1 MVGQEEMK
9 RTAFIVLL
17 CMFLPACGPR
27 GLSEEEIATQVAEQV
42 VAQLTTL
49 AMSATPTSTHTPTP
63 TDTPT
68 PSPTHTPAI
77 TSTPEPTNTPTM
89 TPTPIPP
96 TATSVPPTPT
106 ATRIPTRPTPESF
119 FKAEFTN
126 LHYNCEVGCW
136 GRPGRKVYGYRAF
149 QADLVITNLTS
160 DRTIPGWQENRDE
173 YWKPSKWIITDGI
186 ETREETGSWVYVRPD
201 REYYEQP
208 SIGPG
213 ETQAGTWMAFP
224 IGRYEWVAAVEFEW
238 WDQVY
243 RQEFDLGPLRNNYDY
258 RDCGEEWTWK
268 KDCESP

>member
-1 MVGQEEMK
+1 MRRMV
-9 RTAFIVLL
+9 FVFLV
-17 CMFLPACGPR
+17 CMCLLPACGPR
-27 GLSEEEIATQVAEQV
+27 GPSEEEIATQVAEQV
-42 VAQLTTL
+42 AAQLTAL
-49 AMSATPTSTHTPTP
+49 APSATPTSTHTPIP

-68 PSPTHTPAI
+68 PRPTHTPTI

-89 TPTPIPP
+89 MPTPIPP
-96 TATSVPPTPT
+96 TPTSVPPTPM
-106 ATRIPTRPTPESF
+106 ATRIPVTPTPEGL

-126 LHYNCEVGCW
+126 LHYNCEVRCW
-136 GRPGRKVYGYRAF
+136 TSSKRGKIYGYRAF
-149 QADLVITNLTS
+149 QVDLVITNLTS
-160 DRTIPGWQENRDE
+160 DRTIPGWEENRDE
-173 YWKPSKWIITDGI
+173 YWKPTKWIITDGTN
-186 ETREETGSWVYVRPD
+186 TREDTHSWVWVRWD
-201 REYYEQP
+201 RTYYEQP

-258 RDCGEEWTWK
+258 RDCGEEWVWK